1 MIEKLYNFL
10 PLSDSLFSSGMP
22 TAEQIPSLSEKQ
34 IDVVINLATSKS
46 EGAIPNEKEL
56 VEAQGIKYYNIPVEW
71 NNPTS
76 ENLAEFLNIMETHKD
91 SKVLVHCQAN
101 YRATCFVTLY
111 RIIKLGWDQETAYED
126 MNKIW
131 NPDDYPIWE
140 AFISK
145 SLDSK

>member
-1 MIEKLYNFL
+1 MIEKLYNYL
-10 PLSDSLFSSGMP
+10 PLTDSLFSSGMP

-34 IDVVINLATSKS
+34 IGVVINLATYKS

-56 VEAQGIKYYNIPVEW
+56 VEAEGIKYYNIPVEW

-76 ENLAEFLNIMETHKD
+76 ENLNEFLNVMEAHKD

-111 RIIKLGWDQETAYED
+111 RIIKLGWDQESAYAD

-131 NPDDYPIWE
+131 NPDDYPVWE
-140 AFISK
+140 AFIAK

>member
-1 MIEKLYNFL
+1 MIEKLYNYL
-10 PLSDSLFSSGMP
+10 ELTDSLFSSGMP
-22 TAEQIPSLSEKQ
+22 AAEQIPSLSEKQ
-34 IDVVINLATSKS
+34 IDIVINLATSKS

-76 ENLAEFLNIMETHKD
+76 ENLNEFLNIMDTHKD
-91 SKVLVHCQAN
+91 SKILVHCQAN

-111 RIIKLGWDQETAYED
+111 RIIKLGWDQETAYVD

-131 NPDDYPIWE
+131 SPDDYPIWE
-140 AFISK
+140 AFIAK
-145 SLDSK
+145 SLELK

>member
-1 MIEKLYNFL
+1 MIEKIYNYL
-10 PLSDSLFSSGMP
+10 PLTDSLFSSGMP

-76 ENLAEFLNIMETHKD
+76 ENLNEFLNIMEAHQA

-101 YRATCFVTLY
+101 HRATCFVTLY

>member
-1 MIEKLYNFL
+1 MIEKIYNYL
-10 PLSDSLFSSGMP
+10 PLTDSLFSSGMP

-46 EGAIPNEKEL
+46 EGAVPNEKEL
-56 VEAQGIKYYNIPVEW
+56 IEAQGIKYYNIPVEW

-76 ENLAEFLNIMETHKD
+76 ENLNEFLNLMEAHKD

-111 RIIKLGWDQETAYED
+111 RIIKLGWDQETAYAD

-140 AFISK
+140 SFIAM

>member
-1 MIEKLYNFL
+1 
-10 PLSDSLFSSGMP
+10 MP
-22 TAEQIPSLSEKQ
+22 AAEQIPSLSEKQ
-34 IDVVINLATSKS
+34 IAVVINLATSKS
-46 EGAIPNEKEL
+46 EGAVPNEKEL

-76 ENLAEFLNIMETHKD
+76 ENLNEFLNIMETHKD

-111 RIIKLGWDQETAYED
+111 RIIKLGWDQETAYAD

-140 AFISK
+140 AFIAN

>member
-1 MIEKLYNFL
+1 MIEKLYNYL
-10 PLSDSLFSSGMP
+10 PLTDSLFSSGMP

-34 IDVVINLATSKS
+34 IGVVINLATSKS

-76 ENLAEFLNIMETHKD
+76 ENLNEFLNIMETHKD

-111 RIIKLGWDQETAYED
+111 RIIKLGWDQETAYAD

-140 AFISK
+140 AFIAK

>member
-1 MIEKLYNFL
+1 VIEKIYNYL
-10 PLSDSLFSSGMP
+10 PLTDSLFSSGMP
-22 TAEQIPSLSEKQ
+22 TAEQIPSFSEKQ

-46 EGAIPNEKEL
+46 EGAVPNEKEL
-56 VEAQGIKYYNIPVEW
+56 VEAQGIQYYNIPVEW

-76 ENLAEFLNIMETHKD
+76 EDLDAFLNIMETHQD

-101 YRATCFVTLY
+101 YRATCFITLY
-111 RIIKLGWDQETAYED
+111 RIIKLGWDRETAYAD

-140 AFISK
+140 AFIAK
-145 SLDSK
+145 SLDTK

>member
-1 MIEKLYNFL
+1 MIEKIYNYL
-10 PLSDSLFSSGMP
+10 PLTDSLFSSGMP
-22 TAEQIPSLSEKQ
+22 TPGQIPALAEKN
-34 IDVVINLATSKS
+34 IEVVINLATSKS

-56 VEAQGIKYYNIPVEW
+56 VEAQGIQYYNIPVEW

-76 ENLAEFLNIMETHKD
+76 EDLDAFLNIMETHQD

-101 YRATCFVTLY
+101 YRAMCFVTLY
-111 RIIKLGWDQETAYED
+111 RIMKLGLDQETAYAD

-140 AFISK
+140 AFIAK